1 MPANTA
7 PIFTLTPNCK
17 TVNLAAAACTSRT
30 SISNQVTA
38 VTGGTNGTLVSG
50 IAVIATAATT
60 AGMVRIWH
68 KPSGGSS
75 LLIGEIAVSA
85 IPSPSATVQV
95 FTGKWVPQNG
105 KFVLQSG
112 DLIEVTTHNAEAFN
126 VTPDAGDY

>member
-50 IAVIATAATT
+50 IAVLGTGTTT
-60 AGMVRIWH
+60 AGMVRVWH

-75 LLIGEIAVSA
+75 LLIGEIPVSA
-85 IPSPSATVQV
+85 VTPSATVQA

-105 KFVLQSG
+105 KFVIQSG